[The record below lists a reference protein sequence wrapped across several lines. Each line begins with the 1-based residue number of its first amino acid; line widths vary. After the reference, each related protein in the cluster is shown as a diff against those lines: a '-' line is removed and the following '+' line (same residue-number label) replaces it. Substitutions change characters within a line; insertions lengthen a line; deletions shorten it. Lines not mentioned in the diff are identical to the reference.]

1 MNVFCFSF
9 HTGAGVGRVVFCVL
23 DIGQFSQ
30 CAQVVL
36 CTLGVFVL
44 FVVYGYVQELIFQLD
59 GFKPFGFYLTLIQF
73 CAYAFLSHV
82 ERIVRGDTTR
92 KAPFKVHLILSLL
105 SIGTMGFSNASL
117 GYLNYPTQVVF
128 KCCKLIPVLL
138 GGILIQGKKYGA
150 LDFLAAV
157 CMSTGL
163 AAFVLADS
171 QISPS
176 FSILGVCLI
185 SFALLM
191 DACIGNVQEKAMK
204 SYSASDVEIIFFSY
218 SFGAVW
224 LLTSLLVSGQL
235 SCAVNF
241 CHEHPVETYGYG
253 LVYSLTGYFG
263 VQLVLTLVHIAGAFV
278 AAVITTGR
286 KVVTVTLSFVLFSK
300 PFSIHYVWSGLLV
313 LLGVYLHSIHKM
325 HSKKKPV
332 LASTKG
338 SSNV

>member
-1 MNVFCFSF
+1 MSSASVS
-9 HTGAGVGRVVFCVL
+9 TPVL
-23 DIGQFSQ
+23 ALEGSYSASSTLASSLNARKLY
-30 CAQVVL
+30 CARWACSCSSLYTDTYRSSYSSWMASSLSDSILHSSNFVP
-36 CTLGVFVL
+36 TL
-44 FVVYGYVQELIFQLD
+44 
-59 GFKPFGFYLTLIQF
+59 FYLT
-73 CAYAFLSHV
+73 S
-82 ERIVRGDTTR
+82 
-92 KAPFKVHLILSLL
+92 S
-105 SIGTMGFSNASL
+105 ASFGVTPL
-117 GYLNYPTQVVF
+117 AR
-128 KCCKLIPVLL
+128 
-138 GGILIQGKKYGA
+138 KKYGA